1 MNGVMHLYF
10 TRQNGIMWA
19 IVCIYQMYDLPV
31 CMCVFM
37 LAVLNAP
44 DYAEVIKKAY
54 NCITADTVM
63 RAKI

>member
-1 MNGVMHLYF
+1 
-10 TRQNGIMWA
+10 MWA

-63 RAKI
+63 RAKIWLAKYTWHIVKQIKW